1 MTRTEIYLI
10 QQGGGPR
17 VTFGVGPDAQAVCD
31 HLQASSPE
39 PLELVSVMRCRN
51 VQSGVRITQM
61 LCDRYRATHQGDG
74 WHVMPPDM
82 LEDLRFWLKMLSL
95 AASTAR
101 GQFYAMT
108 GLPPKKHPRSQLD
121 KAVAW
126 LQAHDPECTLPCRTV
141 AARAGVSSG
150 TAHKAA
156 RYLLALKEAG

>member
-1 MTRTEIYLI
+1 MTRTEIFLI

-31 HLQASSPE
+31 HLQESSPE
-39 PLELVSVMRCRN
+39 PLELVSAVQCRN

-61 LCDRYRATHQGDG
+61 LFDRYHASHQGDG
-74 WHVMPPDM
+74 WYRMPPEIV
-82 LEDLRFWLKMLSL
+82 EDLRFWLKVLSL

-108 GLPPKKHPRSQLD
+108 GLPPKKHRRSQLD
-121 KAVAW
+121 KVVAW
-126 LQAHDPECTLPCRTV
+126 LQNHDPDCTLPCRMV
-141 AARAGVSSG
+141 AERAGVSSG

-156 RYLLALKEAG
+156 RYLLALKEAE